1 MEYQDQVMANGK
13 LGRVLVVDDV
23 AVVRRSIRMILA
35 NAGYEVLEAENGVQ
49 AIEIV
54 QDAGGRHPVD
64 AILSDLRMPQV
75 DGVDLI
81 VYFRTRYPEIPVVVL
96 TSYTDVELAVSLM
109 RKGAMDFLVKPV
121 LQGELLEVIGR
132 AAAQNSAPHD
142 RVVSYKEVRTAAESA
157 LGKSVGGG

>member
-1 MEYQDQVMANGK
+1 MEYQDTVTANGK
-13 LGRVLVVDDV
+13 MGRVLVVDDV

-35 NAGYEVLEAENGVQ
+35 TAGYEVLEAENGEQ

-54 QDAGGRHPVD
+54 QASGGRHPVD
-64 AILSDLRMPQV
+64 AILSDIRMPQIN
-75 DGVDLI
+75 GAELI
-81 VYFRTRYPEIPVVVL
+81 VYFRTRYPAIPVVVL

-132 AAAQNSAPHD
+132 AVAQNAAPNDH
-142 RVVSYKEVRTAAESA
+142 VVSYKEVRTAAESS
-157 LGKSVGGG
+157 LGKSAGGG